1 MKSIKSRFN
10 KVKEKNPYLSTY
22 RCFFTATKGQEFK
35 KQAISRWFNKL
46 VDKDDY
52 SSDIKKSI
60 ISDILKTQKVS
71 EDNQK

>member
-10 KVKEKNPYLSTY
+10 KVREKNPYWSTY
-22 RCFFTATKGQEFK
+22 VCFFVATKGQGLK
-35 KQAISRWFNKL
+35 KQSISRWFNKL

-52 SSDIKKSI
+52 SSDIKKAI
-60 ISDILKTQKVS
+60 ISDILRAQKVP